1 MFHYVSTIMKVDY
14 GKKGLSRRNPVAK
27 FARQFNRANFM
38 KDKKKSYKRENKVRK
53 DYGDD

>member
-1 MFHYVSTIMKVDY
+1 MKVDY

-27 FARQFNRANFM
+27 FAWKFNRANAM
-38 KDKKKSYKRENKVRK
+38 EDQKKSYKRQKKVK